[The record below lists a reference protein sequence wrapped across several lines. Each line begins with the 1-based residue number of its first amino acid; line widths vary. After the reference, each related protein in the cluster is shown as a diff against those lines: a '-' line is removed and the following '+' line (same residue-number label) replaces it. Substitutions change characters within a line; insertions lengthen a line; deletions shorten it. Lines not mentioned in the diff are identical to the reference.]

1 MKMTK
6 QKKKRL
12 WILIAAVV
20 LLVGAAVA
28 AVVLLLP
35 GQAQPQRTLV
45 DISAYD
51 DITNS
56 VLQVN
61 SPWEWEEQ
69 SAPLPRY
76 PSTAPEGYEQLLDSG
91 DLANRFST
99 SYTDVY
105 HKDGQIVY
113 VEQSYAWN
121 QDEVHL
127 LTYAHFETVEFGGRE
142 VFCYTEEDYSGAVW
156 LEGNHLMEVLVYGV
170 MERDDLLAWVAGV
183 DSQNP
188 VEPGVRPLKFVSGF
202 HIQAGVDEDGCPR
215 WEMQFTSIGGN
226 PAPAEQ
232 PTQRAFAQ
240 APEGFTLQGEIQD
253 SWEGQYFGWEYR
265 DAQGNRLVLEN
276 RAFSD
281 YNPVHT
287 ISIRYNNGGENWENT
302 SSVTVDGR
310 EGRLY
315 SQEEASELIWLEEDY
330 VVHLIY
336 EGAAAPEQMLAW
348 GEQTLLQPREE
359 WLPQPENGD

>member
-1 MKMTK
+1 MVRQRT
-6 QKKKRL
+6 KKKLL
-12 WILIAAVV
+12 WILIPAAVV
-20 LLVGAAVA
+20 IAAGAALA
-28 AVVLLLP
+28 FWLTREEEP
-35 GQAQPQRTLV
+35 QAYLR
-45 DISAYD
+45 DISSYD

-76 PSTAPEGYEQLLDSG
+76 PSAAPEGYEQLLDSG

-121 QDEVHL
+121 QDEVPL

-188 VEPGVRPLKFVSGF
+188 VEPGVRPWNLFPASIFRRGWMRAVFPAGKRSLPPSAATPPRRNSPPSGPLPRRRKGLPSKGRF
-202 HIQAGVDEDGCPR
+202 WTAGKASISAGSTGMPR
-215 WEMQFTSIGGN
+215 ATGWSWKTGPFRIITPSTPLASGITMGVKTGKT
-226 PAPAEQ
+226 PA
-232 PTQRAFAQ
+232 R
-240 APEGFTLQGEIQD
+240 
-253 SWEGQYFGWEYR
+253 
-265 DAQGNRLVLEN
+265 
-276 RAFSD
+276 
-281 YNPVHT
+281 
-287 ISIRYNNGGENWENT
+287 
-302 SSVTVDGR
+302 
-310 EGRLY
+310 
-315 SQEEASELIWLEEDY
+315 
-330 VVHLIY
+330 
-336 EGAAAPEQMLAW
+336 
-348 GEQTLLQPREE
+348 
-359 WLPQPENGD
+359 

>member
-1 MKMTK
+1 MARQRT
-6 QKKKRL
+6 KKKLL
-12 WILIAAVV
+12 WILIPAAVV
-20 LLVGAAVA
+20 VAAGAA
-28 AVVLLLP
+28 LTFWLTREEEP
-35 GQAQPQRTLV
+35 QAYLR
-45 DISAYD
+45 DISSYD

-105 HKDGQIVY
+105 HKDGQIVC

-121 QDEVHL
+121 QDEVPL

-188 VEPGVRPLKFVSGF
+188 VEPAVRPLEFVSGF
-202 HIQAGVDEDGCPR
+202 HIQAGMDESGFPR
-215 WEMQFTSIGGN
+215 WETQFTSIGGN

-240 APEGFTLQGEIQD
+240 APEGFTLQGEVLD

-287 ISIRYNNGGENWENT
+287 IGIRYNNGGENWENT
-302 SSVTVDGR
+302 SPVTVDGR

-315 SQEEASELIWLEEDY
+315 SQEEASELVWLEEDY

-336 EGAAAPEQMLAW
+336 ECAVTPEQMLAW

-359 WLPQPENGD
+359 WLLQPENGD